1 MVCHD
6 KEEFISTKEH
16 LLVRYSIHRFCLTM
30 LSLIPKCQTKWVY
43 INSEE
48 YMYWWN
54 WGSNPHVYQTS
65 IKLISLISHYW
76 SRSRFQIFNIMVG
89 YNWSNHHLFYPY
101 KPSWSDREFNDIDIG
116 KDMSMK
122 FRSWIFL
129 LIIKYCSS
137 SIHFQR

>member
-6 KEEFISTKEH
+6 KEEFVSTKEH
-16 LLVRYSIHRFCLTM
+16 LLVRYSIHRICLTM

-65 IKLISLISHYW
+65 IKLIALFHMIGQEVDFKFLISW
-76 SRSRFQIFNIMVG
+76 
-89 YNWSNHHLFYPY
+89 L
-101 KPSWSDREFNDIDIG
+101 DIIEAT
-116 KDMSMK
+116 
-122 FRSWIFL
+122 
-129 LIIKYCSS
+129 IIY
-137 SIHFQR
+137 SIHTSLLDQIGNSMILILGKIWAWNLGVEFFC